1 MEQQPTQTFRR
12 NPFEIIGECFSI
24 YGRHFR
30 KLFLIALIIQVPLA
44 VMEFALADSLPAV
57 EDFQALMVTIAG
69 DSQAGLSL
77 ADEEL
82 SELPEPLSG
91 GEISGLLTTM
101 VVYLIVNLIL
111 QTFLVGVFTHSV
123 AMQYL
128 TNRIDVGMSYRRAW
142 WRVLTLL
149 LIGLMYFCILTLMV
163 AGFALF
169 IVPGLVI
176 LALVIYWSAA
186 PQVVVMEGYK
196 PFSAMT
202 RSFSLVRSNWLRTFA
217 TYLLILLVVFGLSVL
232 LLLPLAGLAMATESL
247 GFLARFLEA
256 LGNMLVSTIIAPLP
270 GIASV
275 LVYLNLKARNED
287 YDLNA
292 LSEQM
297 GFTPPG
303 STTA

>member
-12 NPFEIIGECFSI
+12 SPFEIIGECFSI

-30 KLFLIALIIQVPLA
+30 KLFLIALIIQIPLA

-101 VVYLIVNLIL
+101 VIYLIVNLIL

-202 RSFSLVRSNWLRTFA
+202 RSFSLVRSNWLRTFT

-256 LGNMLVSTIIAPLP
+256 LGNMLVSAIIAPLP
-270 GIASV
+270 GIAGV